1 MHTEPH
7 TPATRATESAA
18 QAAWRLR
25 PAHAGVD
32 WFARLVAA
40 EFDTPEVHAA
50 RATQAIQR
58 MLAWAAAAVP
68 WYRARLP
75 AHPARD
81 FALAD
86 LPRLPILR
94 RRDLRD
100 HGAALRPPGL
110 PRGERLAGTTRTSGS
125 TGQPVEVRHSANS
138 LKLQT
143 LLGQRQLRWFRF
155 DPCAP
160 YAAIKLPGALPR
172 DADGKPLAAGAT
184 LRLPAWPALGEYFET
199 GEYLCYASTTP
210 IDEQLAWLRAAAP
223 RYLVA
228 RAAVLEH
235 LALAAQDLGVPPLA
249 GVFAIADQV
258 TPDMRR
264 RITRVFDAPLHQ
276 NYGLN
281 EFGLVAVRCAAGGRY
296 HLHVE
301 HCWHEIVDADGRA
314 CRPGEEGRLLLSG
327 FSNPAQP
334 LLRYDTGDRARVADG
349 PCPCGR
355 TLPAFAE
362 LVGREL
368 HLAPLPPG
376 TYARKEALATILE
389 GLPAAHWRGLRQ
401 YQIRHHR
408 DGSFTLRLAGHA
420 APAADFERQVLA
432 QWLAVGTGH
441 VLRLEFV
448 ADIPPGASGKFEPF
462 VSEYV
467 DGIV

>member
-1 MHTEPH
+1 MRTDLHAPTSSAAEF
-7 TPATRATESAA
+7 AA

-25 PAHAGVD
+25 PTHAGVD
-32 WFARLVAA
+32 WFARLVEA
-40 EFDTPEVHAA
+40 EFATPAEHAA
-50 RATQAIQR
+50 RATQALQR
-58 MLAWAAAAVP
+58 MFAWAASAVP
-68 WYRARLP
+68 WYRTRL
-75 AHPARD
+75 A
-81 FALAD
+81 ALAGRAITVDD
-86 LPRLPILR
+86 LPRLPILDR
-94 RRDLRD
+94 AVLRD
-100 HGAALRPPGL
+100 HTDALRPPSL
-110 PRGERLAGTTRTSGS
+110 PRGERLAGATRTSGS
-125 TGQPVEVRHSANS
+125 TGQPVEVGHSANS

-155 DPCAP
+155 DPRAS

-172 DADGKPLAAGAT
+172 GADGQPLAAGAT
-184 LRLPAWPALGEYFET
+184 LRLPAWPALGDYFET
-199 GEYLCYASTTP
+199 GDYLGYASTSP
-210 IDEQLAWLRAAAP
+210 IDEQLAWLRAQTP
-223 RYLVA
+223 QYLVA
-228 RAAVLEH
+228 RAALLEH
-235 LALAAQDLGVPPLA
+235 LALAAQELGVPPLA

-296 HLHVE
+296 HVHVE
-301 HCWHEIVDADGRA
+301 NAWHEIVDADGRA

-327 FSNPAQP
+327 LSNPAQP

-362 LVGREL
+362 LLGREL
-368 HLAPLPPG
+368 HLAPLPPH
-376 TYARKEALATILE
+376 TYQRKEALATILE
-389 GLPAAHWRGLRQ
+389 ALPAAYWRGLRQ

-420 APAADFERQVLA
+420 APVASFVDTVLT
-432 QWLAVGTGH
+432 QWQAVSAGH
-441 VLRLEFV
+441 ALRFDFV
-448 ADIPPGASGKFEPF
+448 AEIPPGASGKFEMF

-467 DGIV
+467 DGGA